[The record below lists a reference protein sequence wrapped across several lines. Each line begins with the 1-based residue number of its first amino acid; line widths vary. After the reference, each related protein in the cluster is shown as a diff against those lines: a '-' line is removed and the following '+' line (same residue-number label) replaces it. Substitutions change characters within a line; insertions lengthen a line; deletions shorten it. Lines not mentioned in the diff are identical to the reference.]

1 MAGEI
6 AEALQEAHARR
17 FLHRDLKPA
26 NIMLTEQGHVKVMDF
41 GLAKRVEDLPSPD
54 QATREI
60 GAAQLTAHGTI
71 VGTPDY
77 MSPEQVK
84 GVTLDARSDL
94 FSFGVIL
101 AEMIS
106 GRHPF
111 RQPSTGETLSA
122 VLREPPD
129 LSDDMP
135 HGLTA
140 LVAPSAGQE
149 PRGSLRVGRR
159 RARRSG
165 TAGLVVGSHRR
176 GAAPRHGAPAVW
188 KRLAWSASALGLALA
203 GYLIVT
209 SELLRPA
216 SRAPGA
222 ATVIRSIAVLPLD
235 NYSGDPNQD
244 YFAEGMTDEL
254 TAEPGDHQP
263 ASRHLARIGDAV
275 QGQGSAADA

>member
-60 GAAQLTAHGTI
+60 GAAQLTAHGSI

-129 LSDDMP
+129 LSGDIP
-135 HGLTA
+135 QGLTSP
-140 LVAPSAGQE
+140 APSAGQE

-165 TAGLVVGSHRR
+165 GAGRR
-176 GAAPRHGAPAVW
+176 RPQPSLRRRPRTVRPPRGNGWHGA
-188 KRLAWSASALGLALA
+188 RRALGLVLV

-209 SELLRPA
+209 SGLLRPT

-222 ATVIRSIAVLPLD
+222 PNCYSIDCRASTRQLL
-235 NYSGDPNQD
+235 GRFQ
-244 YFAEGMTDEL
+244 
-254 TAEPGDHQP
+254 PGLL
-263 ASRHLARIGDAV
+263 R
-275 QGQGSAADA
+275 